1 MYAYS
6 VRYTQYKAFEKHL
19 QSSAP
24 SNFSSLYSL
33 IIKDP
38 GERAL
43 AFDLLK
49 KRLNAET
56 VILFQADSQGE
67 KELLSQLDDLSLF
80 SGRQL
85 LHLQGC
91 EKLSKGGQASLE
103 KRIQHILPSIV
114 LVLSAETISRQGAFY
129 KAIEKHGVVLDIGEE
144 KPWEKEKS
152 LAEWVIERAQ
162 QEKKAIDPE
171 AVNMLARGTQGSLA
185 ILASEWE
192 KLLTYCG
199 EKSKITVIDVHSIC
213 CLTSSDTGWL
223 LGEAILGQNHK
234 NALETAHRL
243 LDQGNSLF
251 PLLRSLRHQV
261 TTALFLATAEREGK
275 RELISQK
282 FPYLK
287 GHMLEKQV
295 QAASKFGPRR
305 LAVVLQTIDEFE
317 FKAKDGCD
325 DPKLLLTLL
334 CTRIIP

>member
-1 MYAYS
+1 M
-6 VRYTQYKAFEKHL
+6 RYTQYKAFEKHL
-19 QSSAP
+19 QSSSP

-49 KRLNAET
+49 KRINAET

-91 EKLSKGGQASLE
+91 EKLSKSGQASLE

-114 LVLSAETISRQGAFY
+114 LVLSAETLSRQGAFY

-152 LAEWVIERAQ
+152 LAEWIIERAQ
-162 QEKKAIDPE
+162 QEKKTIDPE
-171 AVNMLARGTQGSLA
+171 AVNILARGTQVSLA

-192 KLLTYCG
+192 KLLTYCC
-199 EKSKITVIDVHSIC
+199 EKSKITPTDVHSIC
-213 CLTSSDTGWL
+213 CLTSNDTGWL
-223 LGEAILGQNHK
+223 LGEAVLGQNHK
-234 NALETAHRL
+234 HALETAHRL
-243 LDQGNSLF
+243 LDQGNALF

-295 QAASKFGPRR
+295 QAASRFGPRR
-305 LAVVLQTIDEFE
+305 LAGVLQTIDEFE

>member
-1 MYAYS
+1 MKYN
-6 VRYTQYKAFEKHL
+6 QYKAFEKHL
-19 QSSAP
+19 QSSTP
-24 SNFSSLYSL
+24 SNFSALYSL

-49 KRLNAET
+49 KMLNAAT
-56 VILFQADSQGE
+56 VVLFQADSQGE
-67 KELLSQLDDLSLF
+67 KDLLSQLDDLSLF
-80 SGRQL
+80 PGRQL

-91 EKLSKGGQASLE
+91 EKLSKAGQISLE
-103 KRIQHILPSIV
+103 KRIQHILPSII
-114 LVLSAETISRQGAFY
+114 LVLSAETLSKSSNFY
-129 KAIEKHGVVLDIGEE
+129 KAIEKQGVILEIGEE

-152 LAEWVIERAQ
+152 LAEWIIERTQ
-162 QEKKAIDPE
+162 QAKKTIEPD
-171 AVNMLARGTQGSLA
+171 AVNILARGTQGSLA

-192 KLLTYCG
+192 KLLTFCG
-199 EKSKITVIDVHSIC
+199 EKTKISASDVHSIC
-213 CLTSSDTGWL
+213 CLSSNDTGWL
-223 LGEAILGQNHK
+223 LGEAILAQNSK
-234 NALETAHRL
+234 QALETAHRL
-243 LDQGNSLF
+243 LDQGTSLF

-275 RELISQK
+275 RDMISQK

-287 GHMLEKQV
+287 GHMLDKQV
-295 QAASKFGPRR
+295 QAATKFGPRR
-305 LAVVLQTIDEFE
+305 LAGAIQLIDEYE

>member
-1 MYAYS
+1 MYAWS
-6 VRYTQYKAFEKHL
+6 VRYNQYKAFEKHL
-19 QSSAP
+19 QSSTP

-49 KRLNAET
+49 KMLNAGT
-56 VILFQADSQGE
+56 VVLFQADSQGE

-80 SGRQL
+80 SGKQL

-91 EKLSKGGQASLE
+91 EKLSKSCQASLE
-103 KRIQHILPSIV
+103 KRIQHILPSIT
-114 LVLSAETISRQGAFY
+114 LVLSAETISKQSNFY
-129 KAIEKHGVVLDIGEE
+129 KAIEKQGVILEIGEE

-152 LAEWVIERAQ
+152 LAEWIIERAH
-162 QEKKAIDPE
+162 QEKKTIESD
-171 AVNMLARGTQGSLA
+171 AVNILARGTQGSLA
-185 ILASEWE
+185 IMAAEWE
-192 KLLTYCG
+192 KLLTYCS
-199 EKSKITVIDVHSIC
+199 EKSKISAADVHSIC
-213 CLTSSDTGWL
+213 CLASNDTGWQ
-223 LGEAILGQNHK
+223 LGEAILAQNHK
-234 NALETAHRL
+234 GALETAHRL
-243 LDQGNSLF
+243 LDQGTSLF

-261 TTALFLATAEREGK
+261 TTALFLATAEREGN

-295 QAASKFGPRR
+295 QAANKFGPRR
-305 LAVVLQTIDEFE
+305 LAQAIQTIDEYE

>member
-1 MYAYS
+1 MYAWC
-6 VRYTQYKAFEKHL
+6 VRYNQYKAFEKHL
-19 QSSAP
+19 QSSTP
-24 SNFSSLYSL
+24 SNFSALYSL

-43 AFDLLK
+43 SFDLLK
-49 KRLNAET
+49 KKLNAGT
-56 VILFQADSQGE
+56 VVLFQADSQGE

-91 EKLSKGGQASLE
+91 EKLSKGTQSSLE
-103 KRIQHILPSIV
+103 KRIQHILPSII
-114 LVLSAETISRQGAFY
+114 LVLSAETLSKQSAFY
-129 KAIEKHGVVLDIGEE
+129 KAIEKHGVVLEIGEE

-152 LAEWVIERAQ
+152 LAEWIIERAH
-162 QEKKAIDPE
+162 QEKKTIDPE
-171 AVNMLARGTQGSLA
+171 AVNILARGTQGSLA

-192 KLLTYCG
+192 KLLTYCS
-199 EKSKITVIDVHSIC
+199 EKAKISSNDVLSIC
-213 CLTSSDTGWL
+213 CLASNDTGWL
-223 LGEAILGQNHK
+223 LGESILAQNHK
-234 NALETAHRL
+234 GALETAHRL
-243 LDQGNSLF
+243 LDQGTSLF

-275 RELISQK
+275 RDMISQK

-295 QAASKFGPRR
+295 QAAAKFGPRR
-305 LAVVLQTIDEFE
+305 LAKAIQTIDEYE